1 MSSSMFYVA
10 VFGLWCGLPLDAQ
23 PSLCGD
29 NHASSE
35 LKAGVRAFK
44 NAQYP
49 EAVTHF
55 KAAMEA
61 DEDCTVARQ
70 YLGTAYMQQ
79 YIPGADSPENLQM
92 ATAAREQFEAVL
104 EQQPEN
110 ELALAWVASL
120 CFNQKKLDEAQTWY
134 KRLVIVNPKNKEAF
148 YTLGIIAWT
157 RAFQPIGEARQKLGM
172 KPDDPAPLKDAD
184 VRQEV
189 RAKYLTVIQDGM
201 DNLDQALALDA
212 EYDDAMAYINLLW
225 RLKADLEDSTEEA
238 RADTAKANEWFMKV
252 VETRKAKAS
261 RTP

>member
-1 MSSSMFYVA
+1 VA

-29 NHASSE
+29 NHASAE

-110 ELALAWVASL
+110 ELALAWIASL

-157 RAFQPIGEARQKLGM
+157 RAQQPIGEARQALGM
-172 KPDDPAPLKDAD
+172 KPDDPAPIKDGF
-184 VRQEV
+184 VRQGLA
-189 RAKYLTVIQDGM
+189 AKHLPVIQDGM
-201 DNLDQALALDA
+201 ENLDRALALDA
-212 EYDDAMAYINLLW
+212 EYDDAMAYMNLLW
-225 RLKADLEDSTEEA
+225 RLKADLEDSPEEA
-238 RADTAKANEWFMKV
+238 RADTAKSNDWLLKTLEM
-252 VETRKAKAS
+252 RKAKAE
-261 RTP
+261 RKP